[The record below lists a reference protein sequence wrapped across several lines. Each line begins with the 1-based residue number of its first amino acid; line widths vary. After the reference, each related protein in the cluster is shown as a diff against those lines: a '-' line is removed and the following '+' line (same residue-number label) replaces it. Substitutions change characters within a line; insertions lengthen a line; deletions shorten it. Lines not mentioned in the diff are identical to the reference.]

1 MGVPNDGPFHRPL
14 LPIVQVEPPA
24 LPQGPI
30 EHNRITHVFQMP
42 IKGLDLYMSL
52 NARSLANE
60 RSYLQVLSLRW
71 CDFGLNAI
79 YQYQKYVFAPCDAL
93 ILHAM
98 VITNTIRA
106 LVTHYWIK
114 HNMDEL
120 SACDR
125 VLLTSF
131 SSTSFHCN
139 ETNTDDSWLSRNK
152 CETMMAIGN
161 HDRSLTTMMGHDK
174 PWCWC
179 IFRMTSEPSTVTY

>member
-79 YQYQKYVFAPCDAL
+79 YQCQKERPCS
-93 ILHAM
+93 M
-98 VITNTIRA
+98 
-106 LVTHYWIK
+106 
-114 HNMDEL
+114 
-120 SACDR
+120 
-125 VLLTSF
+125 
-131 SSTSFHCN
+131 
-139 ETNTDDSWLSRNK
+139 
-152 CETMMAIGN
+152 
-161 HDRSLTTMMGHDK
+161 
-174 PWCWC
+174 
-179 IFRMTSEPSTVTY
+179 